1 MDEAA
6 RAWSVDRVTELYGGP
21 NDGVRLQR
29 WEPLRVEASH
39 RRFYRLEW
47 RSEAAATP
55 QTLVVMA
62 SPPELENNRQF
73 VLLAGLFAQ
82 HGIAVPR
89 LLAVDE
95 PRGFVLMSDLGER
108 HFEDVLRLS
117 HGKVDREL
125 AWLSVSLQGETVDW
139 LDDLGFDFHP
149 STPELVH
156 GHEVYSVPRTYWG
169 VEHGRSVLRVL
180 ERQLTP
186 LVESGQVTLHL
197 NTKVTTL
204 VTTAGRVTGVEV
216 ESADGAERR
225 QIHGDAVVL
234 ATGGY
239 DANRELRNQFLP
251 EHCHSVLI
259 GCLDH
264 ATGDGLLM
272 ARELGAAVSRD
283 GIFIPVMG
291 LIPDPDRPGFA
302 VDYREAFLEMAPAYR
317 TPFEIWV
324 NQRGERFVAEDT
336 TSPELR
342 ERALLEQPDVTMH
355 VIFDH
360 AAVENAPVPL
370 IRNPGGDW
378 DKERFAQACRTSPWV
393 TRGDTLDDL
402 AEKLGIDA
410 TALKRTVERYNAA
423 VASGNDADFGR
434 TVLPAPIA
442 SGPFYAVT
450 SVAAS
455 ILSRDGLRVNTEME
469 VLDEGGNPIGGLYA
483 VGEVLGNNVFAGDN
497 YVGGMSIT
505 PAMTLGRRLGARLAA
520 RPATTGE
527 GVRG

>member
-1 MDEAA
+1 MIVVGA
-6 RAWSVDRVTELYGGP
+6 GG
-21 NDGVRLQR
+21 G
-29 WEPLRVEASH
+29 
-39 RRFYRLEW
+39 
-47 RSEAAATP
+47 
-55 QTLVVMA
+55 
-62 SPPELENNRQF
+62 
-73 VLLAGLFAQ
+73 GLCTTISAAQ
-82 HGIAVPR
+82 HGARVHLIDKQPRIGGMLHIANGEFSGAGTR
-89 LLAVDE
+89 RQRE
-95 PRGFVLMSDLGER
+95 RGIDDDPER

-117 HGKVDREL
+117 HGKVDRDL

-139 LDDLGFDFHP
+139 LDDLGFEFHP
-149 STPELVH
+149 ATPGLVH

-169 VEHGRSVLRVL
+169 VEYGRSVLRVL
-180 ERQLTP
+180 ERQLAP

-197 NTKVTTL
+197 NTRVTKL
-204 VTTAGRVTGVEV
+204 LTTAGRVTGVQV
-216 ESADGAERR
+216 DSVDGTEAERR
-225 QIHGDAVVL
+225 IDGDVVVL

-239 DANRELRNQFLP
+239 DANLRLRNQFLP

-264 ATGDGLLM
+264 ATGDGLQM

-283 GIFIPVMG
+283 GVFLPVMG

-302 VDYREAFLEMAPAYR
+302 VDYREAFLELAPAYR
-317 TPFEIWV
+317 TPYEIWV
-324 NQRGERFVAEDT
+324 NQRGERFVPEDT

-355 VIFDH
+355 VIFDQ
-360 AAVENAPVPL
+360 AAVASAPVPL

-378 DKERFAQACRTSPWV
+378 DAERFAQACRTSPWI
-393 TRGDTLDDL
+393 TRADTLEEL
-402 AEKLGIDA
+402 ARQLRIDPA
-410 TALKRTVERYNAA
+410 ALARTVERYNAA
-423 VASGNDADFGR
+423 VASGTDPDFGR

-455 ILSRDGLRVNTEME
+455 ILSRDGLRVNSEME

-520 RPATTGE
+520 RQATTGE
-527 GVRG
+527 GVHG